1 MNANRPPA
9 ARRRR
14 LQRGV
19 AALEAALLMPVA
31 IFLLLGSFETYQ
43 YFRAD
48 ALVARASFA
57 VANGVAMQQKI
68 FDRNQ
73 CTQSDTICTYNT
85 IAQDLMTPLNYEAH
99 GGLVISAFTTRE
111 VGSGASKHTEWYFNP
126 PDRGWRKSYVG
137 SGGSSSP
144 ESRIAD
150 TDDFPP
156 PRAGDT
162 LIVAEVFYEYE
173 PYFMSSK
180 FWSSMGGTKMLYSRF
195 YFRPRFEEL
204 GSLN

>member
-1 MNANRPPA
+1 MNTNRRTA
-9 ARRRR
+9 ARRRH

-48 ALVARASFA
+48 AIVARASFA
-57 VANGVAMQQKI
+57 VANGVAMQPKLI
-68 FDRNQ
+68 GGS
-73 CTQSDTICTYNT
+73 CKQSDSVCTYST
-85 IAQDLMTPLNYEAH
+85 IAQDLFTPLNYEAH
-99 GGLVISAFTTRE
+99 GGLIISGFKTD
-111 VGSGASKHTEWYFNP
+111 VGSGSNPKAEWDDDPWSCSYKGSK
-126 PDRGWRKSYVG
+126 GAAG
-137 SGGSSSP
+137 P

-150 TDDFPP
+150 TEDFPP

-173 PYFMSSK
+173 PYIMSSK
-180 FWSSMGGTKMLYSRF
+180 FWSSLGGTKMLYSRF
-195 YFRPRFEEL
+195 FFRPRFEEL
-204 GSLN
+204 GAKPPCH